1 MNRGVWS
8 YANFESA
15 FRGCV
20 CRWVLKAPLHLGFV
34 ATIQQV
40 FPPGTRIVWAHR
52 DPKSSIP
59 SLCSLFQTMI
69 EMHEVEKQRIM
80 FCQLLF

>member
-1 MNRGVWS
+1 
-8 YANFESA
+8 
-15 FRGCV
+15 
-20 CRWVLKAPLHLGFV
+20 LGFV
-34 ATIQQV
+34 ATIQKV

-69 EMHEVEKQRIM
+69 EMHEVEINAV
-80 FCQLLF
+80 FFLFF